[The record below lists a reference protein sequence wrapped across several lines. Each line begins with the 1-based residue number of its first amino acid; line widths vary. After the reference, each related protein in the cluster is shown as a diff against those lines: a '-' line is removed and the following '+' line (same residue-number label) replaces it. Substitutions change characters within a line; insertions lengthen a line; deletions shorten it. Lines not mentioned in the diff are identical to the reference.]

1 MHQSVVLKTSQSG
14 ALSGSLS
21 LSPPPVLLLLHT
33 VLLELQWKVG
43 KLITEK

>member
-1 MHQSVVLKTSQSG
+1 MSQSG
-14 ALSGSLS
+14 ALSASLS
-21 LSPPPVLLLLHT
+21 LWPPPVLLLLRA